1 MHHEMSWNVKTEMEN
16 SNSSLATNSIFSKML
31 RWQLA
36 ATAAVALVAL
46 FVSGLQAGISASAGG
61 FSVIIGAF
69 IASKIA
75 QRSDKKKDASAILFN
90 LLKAEAVKILVI
102 VVLLFITFKVYKQ
115 LVPFALIV
123 GLAAAALFS
132 GAAISKLD
140 DDTLQNK

>member
-1 MHHEMSWNVKTEMEN
+1 MDNLNNGLASKNV
-16 SNSSLATNSIFSKML
+16 FSKML
-31 RWQLA
+31 RWQLT
-36 ATAAVALVAL
+36 ATVVVAVIAMFISGTHACISALV
-46 FVSGLQAGISASAGG
+46 GGSA
-61 FSVIIGAF
+61 VIIGAF
-69 IASKIA
+69 IGSKIA

-140 DDTLQNK
+140 DDSLQIK

>member
-1 MHHEMSWNVKTEMEN
+1 MDN
-16 SNSSLATNSIFSKML
+16 SNNGSASNNVFSKML
-31 RWQLA
+31 RWQLT
-36 ATAAVALVAL
+36 ATAVVALIAL
-46 FVSGLQAGISASAGG
+46 FISGAHASISALAGG
-61 FSVIIGAF
+61 FAVIIGAF

-75 QRSDKKKDASAILFN
+75 QRSDSKKDASAILFN

-140 DDTLQNK
+140 DETLQNK